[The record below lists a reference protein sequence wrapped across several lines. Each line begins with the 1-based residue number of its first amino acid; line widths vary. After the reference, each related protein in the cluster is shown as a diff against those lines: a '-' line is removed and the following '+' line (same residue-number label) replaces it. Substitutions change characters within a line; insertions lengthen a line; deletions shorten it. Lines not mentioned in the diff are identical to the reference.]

1 MSDRVIWWTLDDQ
14 RQPVPTTP
22 VASRAE
28 RDRADFM
35 VAADRDLPGNLRAT
49 TVFLRHDH
57 GNGTTA
63 PILWETS
70 VFGDDTR
77 WWGYQERYTSEAE
90 ALAGH
95 ARIVERIRE
104 TERVVAAAETEW
116 DTIEIVGA

>member
-28 RDRADFM
+28 HDRADFV
-35 VAADRDLPGNLRAT
+35 VAQDRDLPGNLRAT

-57 GNGTTA
+57 GNGA
-63 PILWETS
+63 GLPILWETS

-77 WWGYQERYTSEAE
+77 WWGYNGE
-90 ALAGH
+90 
-95 ARIVERIRE
+95 
-104 TERVVAAAETEW
+104 
-116 DTIEIVGA
+116 